1 MHIRGPWNSI
11 SLPHVAILN
20 PLLSIINLAVF
31 IGSLKVE
38 S

>member
-1 MHIRGPWNSI
+1 MHIRGPWNST
-11 SLPHVAILN
+11 SLPHVATLS

-31 IGSLKVE
+31 IGSLKVK

>member
-1 MHIRGPWNSI
+1 MHNRGPWNSI
-11 SLPHVAILN
+11 SLPRVAILS

-31 IGSLKVE
+31 IGSLKVK